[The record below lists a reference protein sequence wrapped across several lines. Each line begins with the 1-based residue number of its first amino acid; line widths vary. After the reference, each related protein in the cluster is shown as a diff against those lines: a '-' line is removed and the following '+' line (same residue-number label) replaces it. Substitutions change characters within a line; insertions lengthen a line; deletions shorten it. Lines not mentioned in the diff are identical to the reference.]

1 MKKILLTV
9 SVIMITLLS
18 CACLMAADD
27 ISIFINGKKLI
38 TDTPPRI
45 INGRTMVPLRDV
57 SEAIDC
63 TVTWFAPE
71 KRVDVYSPYKGSLV
85 LSLFVDSTAI
95 KQYIYDSLT
104 GDTLITDYFIESSPV
119 IVNGKTFV
127 PMRVIAEA
135 IGFKVTWNAVTK
147 TANLQS
153 LKIATI
159 EQAKDI
165 LYEKHNVKSELF
177 YPMEL
182 DILDD
187 NDNPCYGFVF
197 ESGDNYRYVWINAMT
212 GEVKFADEVEDYTG
226 EGY

>member
-1 MKKILLTV
+1 MKKILLTA
-9 SVIMITLLS
+9 SVIMVTFLS
-18 CACLMAADD
+18 FASVMAADD

-45 INGRTMVPLRDV
+45 INGRTMIPLRDV

-71 KRVDVYSPYKGSLV
+71 KRVDIYSPYKGSLV
-85 LSLFVDSTAI
+85 LSLYVDSTAI

-104 GDTLITDYFIESSPV
+104 GDTFIFDYYMGPAPV
-119 IVNGKTFV
+119 IVDGKTFV
-127 PMRVIAEA
+127 PMRVIAET
-135 IGFKVTWNAVTK
+135 IGFKVKWDANTK

-197 ESGDNYRYVWINAMT
+197 ENGDSYRYVWINSMT